1 MKSMYSEAK
10 PTKRFYILVRLV
22 SPCAIMKSFKIK
34 VRLECNYY
42 LLKVMCRIKP
52 AVIQADFLPVN
63 PDGN

>member
-1 MKSMYSEAK
+1 MYSEAK
-10 PTKRFYILVRLV
+10 PSKRFYILVWLV
-22 SPCAIMKSFKIK
+22 SPGRAIMKSFKIK